1 MISPS
6 KTQQL
11 PWIVQCDQVGP
22 ATSFTQTA
30 TGAEYNT
37 ELMTSFVEALD
48 DLKQTWPGIETEDP
62 LALGAG
68 ATQVSY

>member
-1 MISPS
+1 M
-6 KTQQL
+6 
-11 PWIVQCDQVGP
+11 GP